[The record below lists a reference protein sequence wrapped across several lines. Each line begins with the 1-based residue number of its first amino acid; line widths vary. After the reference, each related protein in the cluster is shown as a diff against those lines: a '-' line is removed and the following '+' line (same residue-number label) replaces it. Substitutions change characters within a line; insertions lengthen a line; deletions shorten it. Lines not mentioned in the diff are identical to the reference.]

1 LLPPDPDSGL
11 RWFDQRLSS
20 FPERGLSQVGAPV
33 GKEIER
39 DQLGRCCLREH
50 GDTRFGG
57 VNPLLKGVEFGFTVD
72 DHNDLTI
79 YDRARWQLVE
89 GWFEFGE
96 VTE

>member
-1 LLPPDPDSGL
+1 
-11 RWFDQRLSS
+11 
-20 FPERGLSQVGAPV
+20 
-33 GKEIER
+33 
-39 DQLGRCCLREH
+39 
-50 GDTRFGG
+50 